1 MHTKAMTTL
10 DSSLQFAS
18 LTQGTQAIE
27 LEYQRIAPERET
39 APLLVFLHEGL
50 GSIAM
55 WKDWPAQ
62 LCEQTGCSGLMYS
75 RYGYGRST
83 PRPDASAAVTRSR
96 PTKRIVRL
104 ASQSPQGSELAT
116 TLSASPSSSPVR
128 SAKSLKMMNI
138 DPKFDP

>member
-1 MHTKAMTTL
+1 MTTL

-18 LTQGTQAIE
+18 LTQGSQAIQ

-75 RYGYGRST
+75 RYGY
-83 PRPDASAAVTRSR
+83 
-96 PTKRIVRL
+96 
-104 ASQSPQGSELAT
+104 
-116 TLSASPSSSPVR
+116 
-128 SAKSLKMMNI
+128 
-138 DPKFDP
+138 